1 MYYSGANYIDFKRL
15 SDEKRTNNPYI
26 SHGYVK
32 AAYLYWKVRMFSNVK
47 PSVQFTVGMTTD
59 DLVEVDKKTQF
70 QILDIFERDN
80 VNNRTQEIISDV
92 NKKKTKKNDSPRAN
106 RDPFGSD
113 SDYDTEPL
121 KLIKKTYEYR
131 T

>member
-47 PSVQFTVGMTTD
+47 PSVQFTVGMTTN
-59 DLVEVDKKTQF
+59 DLVKVHKKTQF
-70 QILDIFERDN
+70 LILGISERDY
-80 VNNRTQEIISDV
+80 VNNRTQE
-92 NKKKTKKNDSPRAN
+92 
-106 RDPFGSD
+106 
-113 SDYDTEPL
+113 
-121 KLIKKTYEYR
+121 LILTLL
-131 T
+131 TQALITTLNH